1 MLPLFGG
8 NTDVQLQMKQLT
20 NYTKFVA
27 TVNIYQ
33 AHLKKFNKSAPYCE
47 KKGVK
52 ETMLI
57 KVGFPI

>member
-1 MLPLFGG
+1 
-8 NTDVQLQMKQLT
+8 MKQLI
-20 NYTKFVA
+20 NYTTFLA

-33 AHLKKFNKSAPYCE
+33 AYLKKFNKSAPYCE
-47 KKGVK
+47 KKAVK